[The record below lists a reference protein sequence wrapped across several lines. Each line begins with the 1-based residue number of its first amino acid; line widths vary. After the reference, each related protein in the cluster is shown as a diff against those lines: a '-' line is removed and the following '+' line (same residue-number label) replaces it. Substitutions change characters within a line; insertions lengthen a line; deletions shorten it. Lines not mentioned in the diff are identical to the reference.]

1 MRLCYIRIRNL
12 YYGVILL
19 LFKKNV
25 EKTNKIEETTKTVLK
40 IKTVDD
46 IPVIKEMRKKIGN
59 GERKEAIIYGYT
71 NLKNDYSRFYGCQKY
86 ASNRDFIL
94 FEIGHFDIV
103 PGRNEFL
110 TDNFTIK
117 KLIEN
122 SVYNKAG
129 IKSISGEVNKSDDIE
144 KTTRFFAIKKIALFY
159 FNYYEIAR
167 FGDYDWETLDEK
179 DILDPVKDAYNYMD
193 IMKLFYGG
201 KPDGD

>member
-1 MRLCYIRIRNL
+1 
-12 YYGVILL
+12 L

-25 EKTNKIEETTKTVLK
+25 QKTDKIEEKTKTVLK

-71 NLKNDYSRFYGCQKY
+71 NLKNDYTRFYGCQKY
-86 ASNRDFIL
+86 SSNRDFIL
-94 FEIGHFDIV
+94 SEISHFDII
-103 PGRNEFL
+103 PDRTEFS

-117 KLIEN
+117 NLIEN
-122 SVYNKAG
+122 SIYNKEETDATPDNAG
-129 IKSISGEVNKSDDIE
+129 KTDSVE

-167 FGDYDWETLDEK
+167 FGDYNWEALDEK
-179 DILDPVKDAYNYMD
+179 EIIDPVKDAYNYMD

-201 KPDGD
+201 EPHGD